1 MHTSESRSHILKKY
15 SMAST
20 TKVPFLEGMQLKS
33 KNHQA
38 NVVKSSAQHS
48 ISMQV
53 TSLDQVAG
61 EVPVHKNLYS
71 F

>member
-1 MHTSESRSHILKKY
+1 
-15 SMAST
+15 MAST
-20 TKVPFLEGMQLKS
+20 TKVLFLKGMQLKS

-38 NVVKSSAQHS
+38 SVVKSSAQHS

-61 EVPVHKNLYS
+61 EVLVHKNSYS